1 MVEFIRAQQNPKLQ
15 ALMVRRLIHLRDQ
28 TQVLGPGR
36 IVRPQVEGLSG
47 AVKEYRHLGD
57 RQLRILFS
65 WERNDHIILLL
76 NGTRKKTNALDRKLI
91 EKAVELREMWLA
103 GKTALPF
110 DTALRDG
117 GLGTR

>member
-1 MVEFIRAQQNPKLQ
+1 MVEFIWAKQNPKLQ
-15 ALMVRRLIHLRDQ
+15 ALMVRRLIHLLDQ

-76 NGTRKKTNALDRKLI
+76 NGTRKKTNPLDRKLI

-110 DTALRDG
+110 DTALRHG
-117 GLGTR
+117 GLGAR